1 MDRFPYPFAVLAL
14 NTPDVEV
21 GDSLSTE
28 QPTVKIH
35 HSDMTFKIRLPDE
48 EAILHIE
55 AQTDDSTHKP
65 MPLRMLAYASFLAL
79 QYEMNVY
86 STVLYFRPTAGQR
99 DPGVYR
105 YGNEH
110 RGGLWFKYNVIRL
123 YALEGKTFLDAAS
136 VGLLPFT
143 PLMKPPAGMTPET
156 WVEKCIE
163 TTQAAN
169 VDKQTRATLLF
180 ALSIFGSL
188 THPPELFQD
197 RILEEIMQES
207 PFYERVMQRGIAQ
220 GIEQGRE
227 QGIEQGREQGIEQ
240 GREQGIEQGR
250 EQGIEQGRE
259 QGARQTNIENTITIL
274 NARFPNDDANALKPQ
289 LEAIAD
295 LNRLKELNLN
305 ASLATSF
312 RQFQQQLEA

>member
-1 MDRFPYPFAVLAL
+1 MPYFDEIVKHLMERFPYPFAVLAL
-14 NTPDVEV
+14 NTPHVEI

-35 HSDMTFKIRLPDE
+35 HSDMTFKVRLPDE

-79 QYEMNVY
+79 QHEMNVY

-99 DPGVYR
+99 DPGFYG
-105 YGNEH
+105 YGNDH

-123 YALEGKTFLDAAS
+123 YELEGETFLDADS

-143 PLMKPPAGMTPET
+143 PLMKPPTGMTPET

-163 TTQAAN
+163 TTHAAD

-188 THPPELFQD
+188 AHPPELFQD

-227 QGIEQGREQGIEQ
+227 QG
-240 GREQGIEQGR
+240 
-250 EQGIEQGRE
+250 RE
-259 QGARQTNIENTITIL
+259 QGARQTNIENTIAIL
-274 NARFPNDDANALKPQ
+274 NARFPNDDANALKPK
-289 LEAIAD
+289 LEAIED
-295 LNRLKELNLN
+295 LNHLKQLNLN